1 MGKWK
6 AIRSNNKFKVD
17 PNVEAH
23 RGMWKGMKHESEKI
37 RLYDLSKDLGE
48 KKNLADKH
56 PEVVAKIAELMPF
69 QAHTPC
75 LCVLGRFCHSC
86 RL

>member
-56 PEVVAKIAELMPF
+56 PEVVAKIAELMDKAWVKPRS
-69 QAHTPC
+69 QKNAGVYKG
-75 LCVLGRFCHSC
+75 LN
-86 RL
+86 

>member
-56 PEVVAKIAELMPF
+56 PEVVAKIAELMDKAWVKPRS
-69 QAHTPC
+69 QKDGGVYKG
-75 LCVLGRFCHSC
+75 LN
-86 RL
+86 

>member
-23 RGMWKGMKHESEKI
+23 RGMWKGMKHESGKI
-37 RLYDLSKDLGE
+37 RLYDLSKDLSE

-56 PEVVAKIAELMPF
+56 PEVVAKIAELMDKAWVKPRS
-69 QAHTPC
+69 QKDGGVYKG
-75 LCVLGRFCHSC
+75 LN
-86 RL
+86 